1 MIANRFSSRTLLLV
15 VAALATACSVG
26 NGTGDVKATNL
37 FAANCWKGG
46 FDLKPDFFAA
56 VPFRNTLYIRE
67 QRGSDFQGVSDG
79 VTILVDDLADTRTN
93 HLNQALPVSL
103 PRGVAPPGV
112 APGVLCGANCGNGVH
127 LTFFLLHSCFNENTA
142 LYAVSGTITFKHLF
156 SGDPNESDAAQKLSE
171 GSFDVMVANPQDVVA
186 SGPNA
191 GTIPNQ
197 SELTGTFRFF
207 FERGQPAQPFP

>member
-1 MIANRFSSRTLLLV
+1 MSFRAHHPLLL
-15 VAALATACSVG
+15 AAVLSATACSVG

-37 FAANCWKGG
+37 LAANCWQGAY
-46 FDLKPDFFAA
+46 DLKPDFFAA
-56 VPFRNTLYIRE
+56 VPFRDTLYIRE

-79 VTILVDDLADTRTN
+79 VTLLVDSLKDTRTN
-93 HLNQALPVSL
+93 HLNQPLPVSL
-103 PRGVAPPGV
+103 PRGVAPPGLS
-112 APGVLCGANCGNGVH
+112 PGVLCEPNCADGVH
-127 LTFFLLHSCFNENTA
+127 LTFFLLHSCFNEDTV

-156 SGDPNESDAAQKLSE
+156 SGDPNESDAAQKLTE
-171 GSFDVMVANPQDVVA
+171 GSFDVWVANPQDVVI
-186 SGPNA
+186 SGPTA